1 MEKPIKL
8 FNWKKG
14 IVIITIGM
22 GGVLYKTYQ
31 SYQPKRHL
39 DSVDWGAVAITV
51 TILCSVV
58 AFVGWW
64 ANREE

>member
-14 IVIITIGM
+14 IVIITVGM
-22 GGVLYKTYQ
+22 GGVLYRTYQ
-31 SYQPKRHL
+31 LFQQKG
-39 DSVDWGAVAITV
+39 VAAITV

-64 ANREE
+64 ANR